1 MDGTQSVPGCIPTQT
16 VRRLDVG
23 TITGRESFKHE

>member
-16 VRRLDVG
+16 VRRGNDQLQE
-23 TITGRESFKHE
+23 ESFKHE